1 MYVCIV
7 LTCIHRGWLHQNVP
21 NSAYKVYKCKFAFIR
36 KRKHLYMYVT
46 YICCSRLCISKTASG
61 AYVRRVRRTR
71 TGNSAVSFVTS
82 YVYMVYIAHIF
93 HVRALNVASFCRK
106 VYVQILF
113 CAPRIGSESTVH
125 RIENNVQNFDWF
137 ASKRIA
143 NCF

>member
-1 MYVCIV
+1 MLFTPV
-7 LTCIHRGWLHQNVP
+7 
-21 NSAYKVYKCKFAFIR
+21 F
-36 KRKHLYMYVT
+36 
-46 YICCSRLCISKTASG
+46 SKTASG

-71 TGNSAVSFVTS
+71 TRNSALKFAVSFVTS

-125 RIENNVQNFDWF
+125 RIENNVENFD
-137 ASKRIA
+137 
-143 NCF
+143 